1 MTRIRIDNGFI
12 YTATDN
18 PVYLEKGWLLVENG
32 RFSQIGSADDLKPSA
47 DEVIDAGD
55 KLILPGLINPHW
67 HESFIAPNNERADD
81 TGLCPTAY
89 AKGGDIEAL
98 GALFGFISQVGKRLT
113 HQESVAIARWSLW
126 TQLRSGT
133 TAIGDVGSANSGFG
147 LAQAA
152 LDLGMRIRVSR
163 WGADIRIPN
172 QQKQYSVIADYQEQI
187 DDCHALIEAFHD
199 HASGRVG
206 VMPSVMGA
214 FAASDQLLSG
224 MGGLAERY
232 QLPFATHL
240 APLKNEREAV
250 DRVFGCSPVER
261 FARMGFLNDRLL
273 AVHTAYASEA
283 EYKQLLDSQVNICHS
298 PAHYGMLGEKTLSD
312 TGQLGRFIRD
322 GACVS
327 CSTDGDISF
336 IGGMPEAMRA
346 CHLGHNEALNDN
358 TACPPVTTL
367 LTATLHGAKALG
379 WQDTI
384 GAIRPGM
391 SADLILVDMD
401 DFRYRIG
408 RHPLRTFL
416 VAGGCRDVS
425 SVMVE
430 GQWVVK
436 ERKSPFFDEAEL
448 WDDYCSAV
456 VSARKRI
463 RPDEDA

>member
-1 MTRIRIDNGFI
+1 MSRILIDNGFI
-12 YTATDN
+12 YTATDS
-18 PVYLEKGWLLVENG
+18 PVFIERGWILVQDDRIVELG
-32 RFSQIGSADDLKPSA
+32 DADTPKPLA
-47 DEVIDAGD
+47 DRVVDASG

-67 HESFIAPNNERADD
+67 HESFTAPVDERADD
-81 TGLCPTAY
+81 CGLCPTAY

-98 GALFGFISQVGKRLT
+98 GALFGFISGVGKRLT
-113 HQESVAIARWSLW
+113 SQESLAIARWSLW

-133 TAIGDVGSANSGFG
+133 TALGDVGSANSGFG

-163 WGADIRIPN
+163 WGADIQIPN
-172 QQKQYSVIADYQEQI
+172 QGTYCVNIADPQEQA
-187 DDCHALIEAFHD
+187 DDCLALVEAFHG
-199 HASGRVG
+199 HESGLLG

-214 FAASDQLLSG
+214 FAASDQLLTTVG
-224 MGGLAERY
+224 DIARRY

-250 DRVFGCSPVER
+250 QRIFGCSPVER
-261 FARMGFLNDRLL
+261 FARQGFLNERLV
-273 AVHTAYASEA
+273 AVHTAYASEE
-283 EYKQLLDSQVNICHS
+283 EYRDLLEAQVNICHS
-298 PAHYGMLGEKTLSD
+298 PAHYGMLGEKTLSE

-327 CSTDGDISF
+327 CSTDGDITF

-367 LTATLHGAKALG
+367 RTGTINGAKALG
-379 WQDTI
+379 WQDKI
-384 GAIRPGM
+384 GSIQTGKQ
-391 SADLILVDMD
+391 ADLVMIDMD
-401 DFRYRIG
+401 DYRYKIG
-408 RHPLRTFL
+408 RYPLRTFL
-416 VAGGCRDVS
+416 VTGGCRDVD
-425 SVMVE
+425 SVMVA

-436 ERKSPFFDEAEL
+436 TGKSPYMEENEL

-456 VSARKRI
+456 ASARKRI
-463 RPDEDA
+463 RP